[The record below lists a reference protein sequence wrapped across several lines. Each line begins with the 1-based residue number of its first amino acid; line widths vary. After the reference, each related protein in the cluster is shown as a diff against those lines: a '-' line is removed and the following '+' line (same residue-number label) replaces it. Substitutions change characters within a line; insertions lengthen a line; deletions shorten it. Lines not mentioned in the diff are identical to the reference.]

1 MLVVEVSDG
10 LPTLACR
17 KKSDLAIQFH
27 AFSDMS
33 FVCAN
38 RVF

>member
-10 LPTLACR
+10 LPLACR

-38 RVF
+38 RIF